1 MSPFTQIPF
10 QLIPGGTLAFKV
22 MEVLDGGGGFKF
34 FMFISK
40 FFALENF
47 NKNFFGC
54 VI

>member
-10 QLIPGGTLAFKV
+10 QLTPGGTLAFKV
-22 MEVLDGGGGFKF
+22 MEVLGGGLKF

-40 FFALENF
+40 FFAVENF

>member
-10 QLIPGGTLAFKV
+10 QLTPGGTLAFKV
-22 MEVLDGGGGFKF
+22 MEVLGGGGGLKF

>member
-22 MEVLDGGGGFKF
+22 MEVLGGGGGLKF